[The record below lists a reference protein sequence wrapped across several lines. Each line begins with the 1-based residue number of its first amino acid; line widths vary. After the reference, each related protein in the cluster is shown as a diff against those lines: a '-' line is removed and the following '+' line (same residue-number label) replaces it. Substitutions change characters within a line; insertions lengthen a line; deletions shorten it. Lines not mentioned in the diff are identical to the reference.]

1 MNKAARNEQLKLSAT
16 FLNGIA
22 VALFAIGVFG
32 SVFSFAQSGEIP
44 LVTALLAPG
53 CGLVGFALHLLG
65 RRLLEGI
72 EE

>member
-16 FLNGIA
+16 FLNGVA

-32 SVFSFAQSGEIP
+32 PMFSYAQSGQVP
-44 LVTALLAPG
+44 LITALLAPG
-53 CGLVGFALHLLG
+53 CGLVGFALHLFG

>member
-32 SVFSFAQSGEIP
+32 PIFSFAQSGVVS
-44 LVTALLAPG
+44 LAMTLLAPG
-53 CGLVGFALHLLG
+53 CGFVGFALHLFG